1 MTTLFSPQS
10 KGCVHSRKKVAPLI
24 TTLFLTSIKGVCAF
38 NEECGAPS
46 PCFPIKGGG
55 EPHFGFFTFWGGRN
69 SCSSLSQPLLRHV
82 FEFVRSSLLV
92 CLRVRGARAL
102 RLLGVRVLVL
112 GGRRSVLVFF
122 GIRRLRL
129 RLHVCLRVRCLLL
142 D

>member
-1 MTTLFSPQS
+1 M
-10 KGCVHSRKKVAPLI
+10 
-24 TTLFLTSIKGVCAF
+24 
-38 NEECGAPS
+38 
-46 PCFPIKGGG
+46 
-55 EPHFGFFTFWGGRN
+55 
-69 SCSSLSQPLLRHV
+69 
-82 FEFVRSSLLV
+82 FEFVRSSLLG